1 MNQQLYNII
10 VYLKDFNLKLNEM
23 EIKRKEENKLKGR
36 GKKTMHEKLIMC
48 ENKKKNFVLERFAV
62 FLHGMN

>member
-1 MNQQLYNII
+1 MKWK
-10 VYLKDFNLKLNEM
+10 LKEKKK
-23 EIKRKEENKLKGR
+23 IKLKGR

-48 ENKKKNFVLERFAV
+48 EKKNFVLERFAV

>member
-1 MNQQLYNII
+1 MKWK
-10 VYLKDFNLKLNEM
+10 LKEKKK
-23 EIKRKEENKLKGR
+23 IKLKGR

>member
-1 MNQQLYNII
+1 MKWK
-10 VYLKDFNLKLNEM
+10 LKEKKK
-23 EIKRKEENKLKGR
+23 IKLKGR

-48 ENKKKNFVLERFAV
+48 GKKIVLERFAV